1 MLKHWILTGTMLA
14 CLAVPGFAQDG
25 PENGPEPAPPEISMM
40 DIDRLAAPLGLSQE
54 QREQLNQIAIQ
65 RVRKMIELRGR
76 LQLQKFDLEVLMRQD
91 KPDPEQAR
99 KLAAQAE
106 STHAALEMERLEM
119 RLATKA
125 VLTPAQQQKLRELT
139 PPRER
144 PMRRPGPPEGPGR
157 RGPGEGPRPPGP
169 GAWGPE
175 PEHP

>member
-1 MLKHWILTGTMLA
+1 MLKRWILTGTMLA
-14 CLAVPGFAQDG
+14 CLTMAGWAQDG
-25 PENGPEPAPPEISMM
+25 PEGGPEPGPPEISMM
-40 DIDRLAAPLGLSQE
+40 DVDRLAAPLGLSQE
-54 QREQLNQIAIQ
+54 QREQLNQIAI
-65 RVRKMIELRGR
+65 RHVRKMIELKGR

-125 VLTPAQQQKLRELT
+125 VLTPTQQQKLRELS

-144 PMRRPGPPEGPGR
+144 PMRRPGPPDGPGR
-157 RGPGEGPRPPGP
+157 RGPGPQEGPRPPGP
-169 GAWGPE
+169 GAWDLAE
-175 PEHP
+175 